1 MSTAAVPIR
10 PEPSRPTLPFQSGD
24 MMDQPTFHELYK
36 QAPENVRAE
45 LIGGIVYIKEGEG
58 VASPLSL
65 RHGKV
70 HLELA
75 MWLGGYKTATPGV
88 EVADNATA
96 ILGTESEVQPDV
108 FLFIEGGRA
117 RENNEGYLSG
127 PPDFVAEV
135 AYASVSIDTHKKKY
149 DYERYGVGEYL
160 VLLAKTS
167 QALWFARG
175 PRGFVPQ
182 PADSD
187 GILRSPTLPGLWLD
201 ADALF
206 RGDSRRVQEVLQQG
220 IATPQHAEFMKRL
233 QKT

>member
-1 MSTAAVPIR
+1 MSTAPATVCPQ
-10 PEPSRPTLPFQSGD
+10 PSPLVLPFQSGD

-65 RHGKV
+65 RHGRI
-70 HLELA
+70 HLRVA
-75 MWLGGYKTATPGV
+75 GWLHDYQIATPGV
-88 EVADNATA
+88 QAADNATA
-96 ILGTESEVQPDV
+96 ILGPENEVQPDV

-117 RENNEGYLSG
+117 HENEGGYLAG

-135 AYASVSIDTHKKKY
+135 AHASASIDTHKKKF

-167 QALWFARG
+167 QALWFVRG
-175 PRGFVPQ
+175 PQGFVQHAPG
-182 PADSD
+182 AD

-201 ADALF
+201 AEALF

-220 IATPQHAEFMKRL
+220 LATSEHAAFVQRL
-233 QKT
+233 KTS